1 MNRIQAVPE
10 LSGAGA
16 ACFLTLKGEQKSGRR
31 GCMRTAARWE
41 YSQYRNKNFIVSGTE
56 MGYYVNV
63 TSFKMRR

>member
-1 MNRIQAVPE
+1 
-10 LSGAGA
+10 
-16 ACFLTLKGEQKSGRR
+16 
-31 GCMRTAARWE
+31 MRTADRWE

>member
-1 MNRIQAVPE
+1 MNRIQAVSE
-10 LSGAGA
+10 RTGAGA
-16 ACFLTLKGEQKSGRR
+16 ACFLSLKGERKAGRR
-31 GCMRTAARWE
+31 GCMCTADRWE

>member
-31 GCMRTAARWE
+31 GVYAPGG
-41 YSQYRNKNFIVSGTE
+41 Q
-56 MGYYVNV
+56 MGIF
-63 TSFKMRR
+63 TIP

>member
-16 ACFLTLKGEQKSGRR
+16 ACFLTWKGEQKSVMR
-31 GCMRTAARWE
+31 GCMRTADRGE
-41 YSQYRNKNFIVSGTE
+41 YSQYRNKNFIVSGRE